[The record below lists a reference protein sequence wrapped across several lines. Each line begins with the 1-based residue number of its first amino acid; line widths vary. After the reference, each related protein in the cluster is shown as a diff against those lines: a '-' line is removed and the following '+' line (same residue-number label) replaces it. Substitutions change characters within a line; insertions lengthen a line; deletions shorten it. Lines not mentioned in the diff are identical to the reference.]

1 MPDITL
7 IIPGFLG
14 SGPDHWQTW
23 MESRVKGARRV
34 TGIDWEAPILD
45 DWAAAVRR
53 ELMQA
58 ADPVWLVAHSF
69 GCLATIAAT
78 QGLAHRIAG
87 AMLVAPPDP
96 DWFTPLGLRPDA
108 PGTADTLSSV
118 LPRRDLGIPSLVVAS
133 SNDPWM
139 PIEKL
144 IGWSASWGSRL
155 INIGNAGHINTDAG
169 FGPWPAGLELF
180 RSLQTMSESDRT
192 PNQLMVSSFS
202 EIASGDF

>member
-7 IIPGFLG
+7 IIPGFQN

-23 MESRVKGARRV
+23 MESRVNGARRV
-34 TGIDWEAPILD
+34 SGIDWEAPILD

-53 ELMQA
+53 EVMQT

-69 GCLATIAAT
+69 GCLATIAAI

-96 DWFTPLGLRPDA
+96 DWFTPLGVRTDA
-108 PGTADTLSSV
+108 PDPADSLASV
-118 LPRRDLGIPSLVVAS
+118 LPRRDLGIPSLIVAS

-144 IGWSASWGSRL
+144 VGWSESWGSRL
-155 INIGNAGHINTDAG
+155 VNIGNAGHINTDAG

-180 RSLQTMSESDRT
+180 RSLQTLSESDHAVHR
-192 PNQLMVSSFS
+192 PIIDHRQ
-202 EIASGDF
+202 G